1 MANGWK
7 CPKCGGINPMNR
19 SNCLGCN
26 TSKPSLSNLESA
38 NKSENIK
45 VEQGELSS
53 WKCPKCGGINPKNK
67 DKCLGCNT
75 INPIIDKM
83 KQQNGT
89 SRIIQ
94 ENYRIDTVTPEISSQ
109 SPSSGQI
116 SPETE
121 KTIQNSCTIVE
132 AKEILGEKNVFGQ
145 DEWFKYFQ
153 AMGINLGSTQDEI
166 RNAGAIPWSR
176 EKIGNSGVNQPL
188 FLFLGVKDINGEP
201 LNINKWNSLLNKGQN
216 PQFYRPP
223 TGTALSNT
231 LTSTNK
237 NFNLQIFTYFK
248 SEFSQVPCELRWY
261 LTTASVLAGSVK
273 RSYDQQVA
281 MLPDGYEVPSAIER
295 VTANFLY
302 YLLNEKYL
310 DGKNDWG
317 RTRDLCD
324 KTAFG
329 SVKGDH
335 VIVGPAWNGNYG
347 GLFLD
352 NDGGRP
358 DNTIGVTAS
367 LKLL

>member
-1 MANGWK
+1 MANGWV
-7 CPKCGGINPMNR
+7 CPNCGGINPINR
-19 SNCLGCN
+19 TNCLGCN
-26 TSKPSLSNLESA
+26 TA
-38 NKSENIK
+38 
-45 VEQGELSS
+45 
-53 WKCPKCGGINPKNK
+53 
-67 DKCLGCNT
+67 
-75 INPIIDKM
+75 NPIIDKL
-83 KQQNGT
+83 KQQDGT
-89 SRIIQ
+89 SNITQ
-94 ENYRIDTVTPEISSQ
+94 ENSRINTDTPKISSKNLY
-109 SPSSGQI
+109 SGQI
-116 SPETE
+116 SSETQ
-121 KTIQNSCTIVE
+121 KTVQNSCNIVE

-145 DEWFKYFQ
+145 DEWLKYFQ
-153 AMGINLGSTQDEI
+153 AMGINLGSTEDEI
-166 RNAGAIPWSR
+166 RNAGAIPWSK
-176 EKIGNSGVNQPL
+176 EKLRNTGVNQPF

-237 NFNLQIFTYFK
+237 NFDLKIFTYFK
-248 SEFSQVPCELRWY
+248 SEFSQVSCQLRWY
-261 LTTASVLAGSVK
+261 LTNASVLVGSVK
-273 RSYDQQVA
+273 RSYDQQLA

-335 VIVGPAWNGNYG
+335 VIVGPAWNGNSG

-352 NDGGRP
+352 NDSGRP
-358 DNTIGVTAS
+358 NNTIGITAS
-367 LKLL
+367 LKLP